1 MNKTL
6 TVLAAALLAA
16 TCGGRPDVEQGE
28 AVQDTPIYVDVRTP
42 QEFAEGHVA
51 GALNI
56 AHDQMD
62 VRYTELEKY
71 RNQRIIVYCRSG
83 RRSDSA
89 LAVLKSKG
97 FTRVENGGAFDSI
110 LRPKTSGR

>member
-1 MNKTL
+1 MIP
-6 TVLAAALLAA
+6 
-16 TCGGRPDVEQGE
+16 R
-28 AVQDTPIYVDVRTP
+28 YTP

-83 RRSDSA
+83 RRSA
-89 LAVLKSKG
+89 
-97 FTRVENGGAFDSI
+97 
-110 LRPKTSGR
+110 RPADRP